1 MKYEKSCGALCFAP
15 GPGPTRVLMV
25 KHVAGGHWAFPKG
38 HVEAGETEE
47 QTAAREVLEETG
59 VAIALLPGFRETN
72 RYSPRRDISKQVV
85 YFLARA
91 KTDTTHPQPEEILE
105 ARFVPLAEATTLL
118 TYAADRRLL
127 QKAEQFAQLDG

>member
-72 RYSPRRDISKQVV
+72 RYSPRRGISKQVV

-91 KTDTTHPQPEEILE
+91 TTDVTHPQPEEILE
-105 ARFVPLAEATTLL
+105 ARFVPLAEAAVLL
-118 TYAADRRLL
+118 TYAADRTLL

>member
-59 VAIALLPGFRETN
+59 VAIVLLPGFRETN
-72 RYSPRRDISKQVV
+72 RYSPRRGISKQVV